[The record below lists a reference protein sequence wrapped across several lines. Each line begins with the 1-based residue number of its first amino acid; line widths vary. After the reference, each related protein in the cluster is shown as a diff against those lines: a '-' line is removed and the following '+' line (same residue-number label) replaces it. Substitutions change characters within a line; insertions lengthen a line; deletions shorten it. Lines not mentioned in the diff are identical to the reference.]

1 MEVRREGA
9 AHGYWTVRVL
19 IDMNLSTEWRK
30 VFESIAWTSYHWS
43 DVGSPSAPDT
53 ELMDW
58 ARKEGCV
65 VFTHDLDFGAL
76 LAASGATKPSV
87 IQMRCEDTNPSTM
100 GAVLVEALYLSE
112 DDLRAGALV
121 TVDPRRTRIRVLPLI
136 KS

>member
-1 MEVRREGA
+1 
-9 AHGYWTVRVL
+9 
-19 IDMNLSTEWRK
+19 MNLSPEWRK
-30 VFESIAWTSYHWS
+30 VFESIGWKSYHWS
-43 DVGSPSAPDT
+43 DIGSASAPDT

-58 ARKEGCV
+58 ARREDCV

-87 IQMRCEDTNPSTM
+87 IQMRCEDTNPTTM
-100 GAVLVEALYLSE
+100 GAILEDALHLSK